1 MKRPEEDWAWV
12 YEELADLQNADAE
25 ELRQAE
31 DEAAPF
37 VPRPM
42 PEPAPADEVVDLGL
56 IPYEDALEQVRR
68 TSPPPRHPR
77 ARRRGR

>member
-37 VPRPM
+37 VPRPA
-42 PEPAPADEVVDLGL
+42 PDPAPADEVVDLGL
-56 IPYEDALEQVRR
+56 IPYEDALDQVRR
-68 TSPPPRHPR
+68 TSPPPHHPR
-77 ARRRGR
+77 ARRRGW